1 MEVAVSVSTPATVES
16 QQMALPG
23 DGILINGN
31 DALASFG
38 VLTQTAAVTSLT
50 VFCG

>member
-1 MEVAVSVSTPATVES
+1 
-16 QQMALPG
+16 MALPG

-31 DALASFG
+31 EPQTTFG
-38 VLTQTAAVTSLT
+38 VVTQTAAVTSLT